1 MGNQAHGGSAGAWN
15 RFVSQSIY
23 RSSPLSARAGAGRQ
37 TLFMLSSNIVKIRNL
52 AALLALSAVAFGA
65 LLFGAEDHVV
75 LNAMSEE
82 LQRNFEVLKQKADP
96 SPYFLSYEITDQES
110 HSLGAS
116 LGVLNS
122 TGNGHSRYL
131 DVTVR
136 VGDPKLDNFRRVRGE
151 RIQFT
156 SGTSVAI
163 DDTPAALKQ
172 RIWLETDR
180 IYRAAAE
187 RLIKIKTNQ
196 QVKAAD
202 RDTSNDFSA
211 EESYAH
217 WEEPATVAYDAA
229 GWTKNVKELS
239 KEFTRYPDLLSSDVQ
254 VSFQS
259 DTRYFA
265 NTEGTKLQH
274 GRGFA
279 RVIISATAKAKDG
292 MDVSDFESFEAADP
306 KDLPSNDIIKAA
318 VKKVGEHV
326 QALTIAK
333 TAEPF
338 VGPAIFS
345 GRASGVFFHEIFGH
359 RIEGHRQK
367 DESEGQTFTKS
378 VGEKILPDFLSV
390 TFDPTL
396 KRTAGVDLNGWYE
409 YDDEG
414 VLGKP
419 VKAVENGVL
428 RSFLMS
434 RSPIDGFDHSNGHGR
449 RQPGLEVV
457 SRQSNLLVSSTRT
470 VTNEKLR
477 QMLLDEIKRQ
487 NKPYGLFFEDI
498 TGGFTT
504 TQRSGLQAF
513 KVIPVIVYRVYADG
527 RPDELIRGADIVGT
541 PLASFSKIIA
551 TSDKQ
556 EVFNGYC
563 GAESGSV
570 PVSAVSPAILISEIE
585 IEKKD
590 QSQDLLPLLQSP
602 LREGGQ

>member
-1 MGNQAHGGSAGAWN
+1 
-15 RFVSQSIY
+15 
-23 RSSPLSARAGAGRQ
+23 
-37 TLFMLSSNIVKIRNL
+37 MLSSNIVKIRNL

>member
-1 MGNQAHGGSAGAWN
+1 
-15 RFVSQSIY
+15 
-23 RSSPLSARAGAGRQ
+23 
-37 TLFMLSSNIVKIRNL
+37 MLLSNIVKIL
-52 AALLALSAVAFGA
+52 HIAGLLAVSLALPGVIFGQSATAAGGQQTPA
-65 LLFGAEDHVV
+65 NDQTHTV
-75 LNAMSEE
+75 LNTLAEE
-82 LQRNFEVLKQKADP
+82 LQRNFDVLKKKADP
-96 SPYFLSYEITDQES
+96 QPYFLSYEITDQDTHNIS
-110 HSLGAS
+110 AT

-122 TGNGHSRYL
+122 TGAGRNRYL

-156 SGTSVAI
+156 SGTSVPVDGNVNAI
-163 DDTPAALKQ
+163 RQD
-172 RIWLETDR
+172 IWLETDR
-180 IYRAAAE
+180 IYRSAAE

-202 RDTSNDFSA
+202 RDTSSDFSS

-217 WEEPATVAYDAA
+217 WEAPATVTFDSDR
-229 GWTKNVKELS
+229 WTKNVRELS
-239 KEFTRYPDLLSSDVQ
+239 RSFIKYPDLLSSDVQ

-259 DTRYFA
+259 DNRYFA
-265 NTEGTKLQH
+265 NTEGTKVQH

-279 RVIISATAKAKDG
+279 RVIITASAKAKDG
-292 MDVSDFESFEAADP
+292 MDVSDFASFEAADP
-306 KDLPSNDIIKAA
+306 KDLPGNDVIAAA
-318 VKKVGEHV
+318 VKRVGEHV
-326 QALTIAK
+326 EALTVAP

-338 VGPAIFS
+338 VGPAILS

-396 KRTAGVDLNGWYE
+396 KRVAGVDLNGFYE

-428 RSFLMS
+428 RGFLMS

-457 SRQSNLLVSSTRT
+457 SRQSNLIVSSART
-470 VTNEKLR
+470 VSDQKLR
-477 QMLLDEIKRQ
+477 QMLIDEVKKQ
-487 NKPYGLFFEDI
+487 NKPYGLYFEDI
-498 TGGFTT
+498 TSGVTT
-504 TQRSGLQAF
+504 TGRAGLQAF
-513 KVIPVIVYRVYADG
+513 KVVPVIVYRVYADG
-527 RPDELIRGADIVGT
+527 RPDELIRGADLVGT

-590 QSQDLLPLLQSP
+590 ASQDLLPLLPSP
-602 LREGGQ
+602 FAAAGGQ

>member
-1 MGNQAHGGSAGAWN
+1 VHTPPIIA
-15 RFVSQSIY
+15 V
-23 RSSPLSARAGAGRQ
+23 
-37 TLFMLSSNIVKIRNL
+37 LSSNLVKTLRIP
-52 AALLALSAVAFGA
+52 AVLFFTVSAFGA
-65 LLFGAEDHVV
+65 GETTLLDIM
-75 LNAMSEE
+75 NQE
-82 LQRNFEVLKQKADP
+82 LQRNYQALKQKGDTT
-96 SPYFLSYEITDQES
+96 PYFLAYEISDLETHEV
-110 HSLGAS
+110 GAT

-122 TGNGHSRYL
+122 EANSHNRYL

-136 VGDPKLDNFRRVRGE
+136 VGDHKLDNYRRVRGD

-156 SGTSVAI
+156 SGTPVSIEDVPGAI
-163 DDTPAALKQ
+163 KPRL
-172 RIWLETDR
+172 WLETDR
-180 IYRAAAE
+180 VYRAAAD
-187 RLIKIKTNQ
+187 RLIRIKTNQ

-202 RDTSNDFSA
+202 RDQSSDFSS

-217 WEEPATVAYDAA
+217 SEPAYRNTFDEPK
-229 GWTKNVKELS
+229 WTGLAREWS
-239 KEFTRYPDLLSSDVQ
+239 RDFREFPDLLASG
-254 VSFQS
+254 VSVSTQA
-259 DTRYFA
+259 DNRYFV
-265 NTEGTKLQH
+265 NTEGTRVEH

-279 RVIISATAKAKDG
+279 RIVISASAKAKDG
-292 MDVSDFESFEAADP
+292 MDVSDFETFEAFEP
-306 KDLPSNDIIKAA
+306 SGLPSAEAIHAA
-318 VKKVGEHV
+318 VKKVGKNVENLL
-326 QALTIAK
+326 AAK
-333 TAEPF
+333 PAEPF

-367 DESEGQTFTKS
+367 DESEGQTFTAK

-390 TFDPTL
+390 IFDPTQ
-396 KRTAGVDLNGWYE
+396 KQAAGIDLNGWYK

-434 RSPIDGFDHSNGHGR
+434 RSPIEGFDHSNGHGR

-457 SRQSNLLVSSTRT
+457 SRQSNLIVSSTKA
-470 VTNEKLR
+470 VPFEQLR
-477 QMLLDEIKRQ
+477 QILIDEIKRQ
-487 NKPYGLFFEDI
+487 NKPYGLYFDNI

-504 TQRSGLQAF
+504 TQRGGSQSF
-513 KVIPVIVYRVYADG
+513 KVIPLIVYKIYADG
-527 RPDELIRGADIVGT
+527 RPDELIRGADLVGT
-541 PLASFSKIIA
+541 PLASFAKIMA

-570 PVSAVSPAILISEIE
+570 PVSAVSPAILISEME

-590 QSQDLLPLLQSP
+590 SGQDLLPLLPSP
-602 LREGGQ
+602 LSPKGDAN

>member
-1 MGNQAHGGSAGAWN
+1 
-15 RFVSQSIY
+15 
-23 RSSPLSARAGAGRQ
+23 
-37 TLFMLSSNIVKIRNL
+37 MLSSNIVRTL
-52 AALLALSAVAFGA
+52 YVGALLTVSAVAFGA
-65 LLFGAEDHVV
+65 EDHVI
-75 LNAMSEE
+75 LNTMNDE
-82 LQRNFEVLKQKADP
+82 LQRNFQVLKQKADP
-96 SPYFLSYEITDQES
+96 APYFLSYEITDQET
-110 HSLGAS
+110 HSVSAS
-116 LGVLNS
+116 LGVLDS
-122 TGNGHSRYL
+122 TGDGHNRYL

-151 RIQFT
+151 RVEFT
-156 SGTSVAI
+156 SGASVVI

-172 RIWLETDR
+172 RMWLETDR

-202 RDTSNDFSA
+202 RDQSNDFSS

-217 WEEPATVAYDAA
+217 WEQPATVAFDNTR
-229 GWTKNVKELS
+229 WTSNVRDLS
-239 KEFTRYPDLLSSDVQ
+239 KDFLQYKDLLSSDVS
-254 VSFQS
+254 VSVQS
-259 DTRYFA
+259 DNRYFV
-265 NTEGTKLQH
+265 NTEGTKIQH

-279 RVIISATAKAKDG
+279 RVIITASAKAKDG
-292 MDVSDFESFEAADP
+292 MTVSDFDSFEAADP
-306 KDLPSNDIIKAA
+306 KDLPSNDVIRAA
-318 VKKVGEHV
+318 VNKVGGNVE
-326 QALTIAK
+326 ALLAAK

-338 VGPAIFS
+338 VGPAILS

-390 TFDPTL
+390 TFDPTI
-396 KRTAGVDLNGWYE
+396 KQAAGVDLNGTYE

-414 VLGKP
+414 QLARP

-428 RSFLMS
+428 KSFLMS

-457 SRQSNLLVSSTRT
+457 SRQSNLLVTSTRA
-470 VTNEKLR
+470 VSDQKLR
-477 QMLLDEIKRQ
+477 QMLIDEIKRQ
-487 NKPYGLFFEDI
+487 NKPYGLYFEDI
-498 TGGFTT
+498 TSGFTT
-504 TQRSGLQAF
+504 TQRAGLQAF
-513 KVIPVIVYRVYADG
+513 SVVPVIVYRVYADG

-541 PLASFSKIIA
+541 PLASFAKILA
-551 TSDKQ
+551 TSDKT

-590 QSQDLLPLLQSP
+590 AGQDLLPLLPSP
-602 LREGGQ
+602 LHEGGQ

>member
-1 MGNQAHGGSAGAWN
+1 
-15 RFVSQSIY
+15 
-23 RSSPLSARAGAGRQ
+23 
-37 TLFMLSSNIVKIRNL
+37 MLSSNIVKIPGIAVLSVVSL
-52 AALLALSAVAFGA
+52 AIAAISFGQS
-65 LLFGAEDHVV
+65 GNPSGDDSHVV
-75 LNAMSEE
+75 LNTMAQE
-82 LQRNFEVLKQKADP
+82 LQRNFDALKTKADP
-96 SPYFLSYEITDQES
+96 PPYFLSYEITDQDS
-110 HSLGAS
+110 HTVSAT
-116 LGVLNS
+116 LGVLNATES
-122 TGNGHSRYL
+122 GRNRYL

-136 VGDPKLDNFRRVRGE
+136 VGDPKLDNFRRVRGD
-151 RIQFT
+151 RVQFT
-156 SGTSVAI
+156 SGAAVPI
-163 DDTPAALKQ
+163 DDTAGALQ
-172 RIWLETDR
+172 QDLWLETDR
-180 IYRAAAE
+180 VYRASAE

-202 RDTSNDFSA
+202 RDTSNDFSS

-217 WEEPATVAYDAA
+217 FEPPATIAFDSAR
-229 GWTKNVKELS
+229 WTKNVRDLS
-239 KEFTRYPDLLSSDVQ
+239 GDFIKYPDLLSSDVQ

-265 NTEGTKLQH
+265 NTEGTKVQH

-279 RVIISATAKAKDG
+279 RVIITASAKAKDG
-292 MDVSDFESFEAADP
+292 MDVSDFESFEAENA
-306 KDLPSNDIIKAA
+306 KDLPSNDVIRAA
-318 VKKVGEHV
+318 VKKVGENV
-326 QALTIAK
+326 EALTIAK

-338 VGPAIFS
+338 VGPAILS

-390 TFDPTL
+390 TFDPTV
-396 KRTAGVDLNGWYE
+396 KRIAGVDLNGYYE

-428 RSFLMS
+428 KSFLMS

-457 SRQSNLLVSSTRT
+457 SRQSNLIVSSTRT
-470 VTNEKLR
+470 VSDEKLR
-477 QMLLDEIKRQ
+477 QMLIDEVRKQ
-487 NKPYGLFFEDI
+487 NKPYGLYFEDI
-498 TGGFTT
+498 TSGVTT
-504 TQRSGLQAF
+504 TQRAGLQAF
-513 KVIPVIVYRVYADG
+513 KVVPVIVYRVYADG

-556 EVFNGYC
+556 AVFNGYC

-590 QSQDLLPLLQSP
+590 ASQDLLPLLPSP
-602 LREGGQ
+602 LSVGVN

>member
-1 MGNQAHGGSAGAWN
+1 
-15 RFVSQSIY
+15 
-23 RSSPLSARAGAGRQ
+23 
-37 TLFMLSSNIVKIRNL
+37 MLSSNIVKIL
-52 AALLALSAVAFGA
+52 HVTALLTVSAVAFGA
-65 LLFGAEDHVV
+65 EDHVI
-75 LNAMSEE
+75 LNTMNEE

-96 SPYFLSYEITDQES
+96 PPYFLSYEITDDDNHTVS
-110 HSLGAS
+110 AS

-122 TGNGHSRYL
+122 TGSSHNRYL

-151 RIQFT
+151 RVDFT
-156 SGTSVAI
+156 SGASVVI
-163 DDTPAALKQ
+163 DETPAALKQ

-202 RDTSNDFSA
+202 RDMSNDFSSG
-211 EESYAH
+211 EESYTH
-217 WEEPATVAYDAA
+217 WEPPTTVNFDAA
-229 GWTKNVKELS
+229 RWSSSVRDLS
-239 KEFTRYPDLLSSDVQ
+239 KDFLQYKDLLSSDVQ
-254 VSFQS
+254 VSVQS
-259 DTRYFA
+259 DNRYFV
-265 NTEGTKLQH
+265 NSEGTKVQH
-274 GRGFA
+274 GRAFA
-279 RVIISATAKAKDG
+279 RVMITASAKAKDG
-292 MDVSDFESFEAADP
+292 MDVQDFDSFEAADP
-306 KDLPSNDIIKAA
+306 KDLPSTDVIRAA

-326 QALTIAK
+326 EALLAAR

-390 TFDPTL
+390 TFDPTV
-396 KRTAGVDLNGWYE
+396 KKVAGVDLNGTYE

-414 VLGKP
+414 VIARP
-419 VKAVENGVL
+419 VKSVENGVL
-428 RSFLMS
+428 RNFLMS
-434 RSPIDGFDHSNGHGR
+434 RSPIDGFDRSNGHGR

-457 SRQSNLLVSSTRT
+457 SRQSNLLVTSTRT
-470 VTNEKLR
+470 VSDEKLR
-477 QMLLDEIKRQ
+477 QMLIDEIKRQ
-487 NKPYGLFFEDI
+487 NKPYGLYFEDI

-541 PLASFSKIIA
+541 PLASFAKIIA

-590 QSQDLLPLLQSP
+590 ASQDLLPLLPSP

>member
-1 MGNQAHGGSAGAWN
+1 
-15 RFVSQSIY
+15 
-23 RSSPLSARAGAGRQ
+23 
-37 TLFMLSSNIVKIRNL
+37 MLLSNIVRIL
-52 AALLALSAVAFGA
+52 YVTALLTVSAVAFGA
-65 LLFGAEDHVV
+65 EDHVI
-75 LNAMSEE
+75 LNTMNDE
-82 LQRNFEVLKQKADP
+82 LQRNFQVLKQKADP
-96 SPYFLSYEITDQES
+96 APYFLAYEITDEETHNVS
-110 HSLGAS
+110 AS
-116 LGVLNS
+116 LGVLDS
-122 TGNGHSRYL
+122 TGSGHNRYL

-151 RIQFT
+151 RVEFT
-156 SGTSVAI
+156 SGASVVI

-172 RIWLETDR
+172 KMWLETDR

-202 RDTSNDFSA
+202 RDQSNDFSG

-217 WEEPATVAYDAA
+217 WEQPATVTFDNTR
-229 GWTKNVKELS
+229 WTNSVRDLS
-239 KEFTRYPDLLSSDVQ
+239 KDFLQYKDLLSSDVS
-254 VSFQS
+254 VSIQS
-259 DTRYFA
+259 DNRYFV
-265 NTEGTKLQH
+265 NTEGTKIQH

-279 RVIISATAKAKDG
+279 RVMITASAKAKDG
-292 MDVSDFESFEAADP
+292 MDVQDFDSFEAADP
-306 KDLPSNDIIKAA
+306 KDLPSNDVIRAA
-318 VKKVGEHV
+318 VKKVGSHV
-326 QALTIAK
+326 EALLAAK

-390 TFDPTL
+390 TFDPTI
-396 KRTAGVDLNGWYE
+396 KQVAGVDLNGTYE

-414 VLGKP
+414 QIARP

-457 SRQSNLLVSSTRT
+457 SRQSNLLVTSTRT
-470 VTNEKLR
+470 VSDEKLH
-477 QMLLDEIKRQ
+477 QMLIDEIKRQ
-487 NKPYGLFFEDI
+487 GKPYGLYFEDI

-541 PLASFSKIIA
+541 PLASFAKIIA

-590 QSQDLLPLLQSP
+590 AGQDLLPLLPSP
-602 LREGGQ
+602 LHEGGQ

>member
-1 MGNQAHGGSAGAWN
+1 
-15 RFVSQSIY
+15 
-23 RSSPLSARAGAGRQ
+23 
-37 TLFMLSSNIVKIRNL
+37 VKIL
-52 AALLALSAVAFGA
+52 HVTALLTVSAVAFGA
-65 LLFGAEDHVV
+65 EDHVI
-75 LNAMSEE
+75 LNTMNEE

-96 SPYFLSYEITDQES
+96 PPYFLSYEITDEDTHTVS
-110 HSLGAS
+110 AS

-122 TGNGHSRYL
+122 TGAAHNRYL

-151 RIQFT
+151 RIDFT
-156 SGTSVAI
+156 SGAAVVV
-163 DDTPAALKQ
+163 DETPAALKQ

-202 RDTSNDFSA
+202 RDMSNDFSG
-211 EESYAH
+211 EESYTH
-217 WEEPATVAYDAA
+217 WESPTAVAFDAA
-229 GWTKNVKELS
+229 RWNGSMRELS
-239 KEFTRYPDLLSSDVQ
+239 KDFLQYKDLLSSDVQ
-254 VSFQS
+254 VSIQS
-259 DTRYFA
+259 DNRYLV
-265 NTEGTKLQH
+265 NTEGTKVQH

-279 RVIISATAKAKDG
+279 RVIITASAKAKDG
-292 MDVSDFESFEAADP
+292 MDVQDFDSFEAADP
-306 KDLPSNDIIKAA
+306 KDLPSNDVIRAA
-318 VKKVGEHV
+318 VRKVGEHV
-326 QALTIAK
+326 EALLAAK

-390 TFDPTL
+390 TFDPTI
-396 KRTAGVDLNGWYE
+396 KNVAGVDLNGTYE

-414 VLGKP
+414 VIAKP
-419 VKAVENGVL
+419 VTAVENGVL
-428 RSFLMS
+428 RNFLMS

-457 SRQSNLLVSSTRT
+457 SRQSNLIVTSTRT
-470 VTNEKLR
+470 VSDEKLR
-477 QMLLDEIKRQ
+477 QMLIDEVKRQ
-487 NKPYGLFFEDI
+487 NKPYGLYFEDI

-504 TQRSGLQAF
+504 TQRAGLQAF

-541 PLASFSKIIA
+541 PLASFAKIIA

-590 QSQDLLPLLQSP
+590 ASQDLLPLLPSP

>member
-1 MGNQAHGGSAGAWN
+1 
-15 RFVSQSIY
+15 
-23 RSSPLSARAGAGRQ
+23 
-37 TLFMLSSNIVKIRNL
+37 MLSSNIVKKLDI
-52 AALLALSAVAFGA
+52 AGLLAVSLVVSTVAFGQSA
-65 LLFGAEDHVV
+65 GSAGEAAPAGNNSHVI
-75 LNAMSEE
+75 LDSMAQE
-82 LQRNFEVLKQKADP
+82 LQRNFDALKKKADP
-96 SPYFLSYEITDQES
+96 APYFLSYEITDQETHTVS
-110 HSLGAS
+110 AN

-122 TGNGHSRYL
+122 TGSGRNRYL

-156 SGTSVAI
+156 SGSAVPI
-163 DDTPAALKQ
+163 DDTPAAIKQ
-172 RIWLETDR
+172 DLWLETDR

-196 QVKAAD
+196 QVKTVD
-202 RDTSNDFSA
+202 RDTSNDFSS

-217 WEEPATVAYDAA
+217 WEKPATIVFDSDR
-229 GWTKNVKELS
+229 WTKNVRDLS
-239 KEFTRYPDLLSSDVQ
+239 KDFTKYPDLLSSDVQ
-254 VSFQS
+254 ASFQS
-259 DTRYFA
+259 DTRYFT
-265 NTEGTKLQH
+265 NTEGTSVQH

-279 RVIISATAKAKDG
+279 RVIITASAKAKDG
-292 MDVSDFESFEAADP
+292 MGVSDFASFEAADP
-306 KDLPSNDIIKAA
+306 KDLPSNDVIKAA

-326 QALTIAK
+326 EALTLAK

-338 VGPAIFS
+338 VGPAILS

-390 TFDPTL
+390 TFDPTV
-396 KRTAGVDLNGWYE
+396 KRIAGVDLNGWYE

-419 VKAVENGVL
+419 VKAVVDGVL
-428 RSFLMS
+428 KSFLMS

-457 SRQSNLLVSSTRT
+457 SRQSNLIVSSTRS
-470 VTNEKLR
+470 VSDEKLR
-477 QMLLDEIKRQ
+477 QMLIDEIKKQ
-487 NKPYGLFFEDI
+487 NKPYGLYFEDI
-498 TGGFTT
+498 TSGVTT
-504 TQRSGLQAF
+504 TQRAGVQAF
-513 KVIPVIVYRVYADG
+513 QVVPVIVYRVYADG

-541 PLASFSKIIA
+541 PLASFAKIIA

-590 QSQDLLPLLQSP
+590 ASQDLLPLLPSP
-602 LREGGQ
+602 LMAGVN

>member
-1 MGNQAHGGSAGAWN
+1 
-15 RFVSQSIY
+15 
-23 RSSPLSARAGAGRQ
+23 
-37 TLFMLSSNIVKIRNL
+37 MLSSNIVKIL
-52 AALLALSAVAFGA
+52 HVTALLTVSAVAFGA
-65 LLFGAEDHVV
+65 EDHVI
-75 LNAMSEE
+75 LNTMNEE

-96 SPYFLSYEITDQES
+96 PPYFLSYEITDEDNHTVS
-110 HSLGAS
+110 AS

-122 TGNGHSRYL
+122 TGATHNRYL

-151 RIQFT
+151 RVDFT
-156 SGTSVAI
+156 SGASVVV
-163 DDTPAALKQ
+163 DETPGALKQ

-196 QVKAAD
+196 QVKAED
-202 RDTSNDFSA
+202 RDMSNDFSG
-211 EESYAH
+211 EESYTH
-217 WEEPATVAYDAA
+217 WEPPTTVAFDSARWSA
-229 GWTKNVKELS
+229 SMRDLS
-239 KEFTRYPDLLSSDVQ
+239 KEFLQYKDLLASDVQ
-254 VSFQS
+254 VSVQS
-259 DTRYFA
+259 DNRYLV
-265 NTEGTKLQH
+265 NSEGTKVQH
-274 GRGFA
+274 GRAFA
-279 RVIISATAKAKDG
+279 RVIITASAKAKDG
-292 MDVSDFESFEAADP
+292 MDVSDFDSFEAADP
-306 KDLPSNDIIKAA
+306 KDLPAADVIRAA
-318 VKKVGEHV
+318 VKKVGGHV
-326 QALTIAK
+326 EALLAAK

-367 DESEGQTFTKS
+367 DEAEGQTFTKS

-390 TFDPTL
+390 TFDPTI
-396 KRTAGVDLNGWYE
+396 KNVAGVDLNGTYE

-414 VLGKP
+414 VVARP

-428 RSFLMS
+428 RNFLMS

-457 SRQSNLLVSSTRT
+457 SRQSNLLVTSTRS
-470 VTNEKLR
+470 VTDEKLR
-477 QMLLDEIKRQ
+477 QMLIDEIKRQ
-487 NKPYGLFFEDI
+487 NKPYGLYFEDI

-504 TQRSGLQAF
+504 TQRAGLQAF

-541 PLASFSKIIA
+541 PLASFAKIIA

-590 QSQDLLPLLQSP
+590 ASQDLLPLLPSP